1 MWNARG
7 DQGYLSDGTQSGL
20 DDSERKTQFKSI
32 THEKRFV
39 REPHCSQL
47 ECNPIPISYQIKKFE
62 EGRRTDGIIC
72 RGLISNFSI
81 TFRKKL

>member
-7 DQGYLSDGTQSGL
+7 DQGYLSDGSKSGL
-20 DDSERKTQFKSI
+20 DGSERKTLLKSI

-47 ECNPIPISYQIKKFE
+47 VCNPILISYQIRQFE
-62 EGRRTDGIIC
+62 EGRKTDGIIC
-72 RGLISNFSI
+72 RGLILNIF
-81 TFRKKL
+81 